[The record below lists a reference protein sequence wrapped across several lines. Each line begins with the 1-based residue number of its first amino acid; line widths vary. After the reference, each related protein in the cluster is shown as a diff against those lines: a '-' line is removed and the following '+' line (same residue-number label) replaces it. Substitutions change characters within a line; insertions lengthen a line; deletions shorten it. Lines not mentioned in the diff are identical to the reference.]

1 MTRAVLVAVA
11 AGVLGAA
18 LFVAAAQGSLL
29 GMAFGTLLSPLP
41 LAMAVLGLGSAMLP
55 IAVVGGAVAAAV
67 LSGTFAVSFAF
78 LLVDVLPVAVLSR
91 LARPGGPPAEGEA
104 VGRVVAALALAAMGL
119 MVLGLAVMPMP
130 AGAEGAE
137 AAVTARLSQFIAE
150 AVSAGVL
157 ETSAPTEQIEAMASF
172 LPGMSAWH
180 LCLRGLISAALAQS
194 FLMRLGEA
202 ASPTPFYRTVAVPSW
217 YIAVFWATATTAWLT
232 TGDVEY
238 VAMNGASVL
247 CLPLLLQGLA
257 VVHSGVA
264 RLDHRTFWLVAFY
277 VLAVLLAALA
287 FVVLVTLGVVEHFL
301 KLRARMARPGR
312 GG

>member
-1 MTRAVLVAVA
+1 MTKTVLVALA

-41 LAMAVLGLGSAMLP
+41 LAMAVLGLGSTVLP

-91 LARPGGPPAEGEA
+91 LVRADGVPAAGEA
-104 VGRVVAALALAAMGL
+104 IGRWVAVLAVAAMGL
-119 MVLGLAVMPMP
+119 MVLGLAVMPIP
-130 AGAEGAE
+130 AGVEGVE
-137 AAVTARLSQFIAE
+137 AAVKERLSQLIAE

-157 ETSAPTEQIEAMASF
+157 QTSAPPEQIAAMASF
-172 LPGMSAWH
+172 LPGLSAWH
-180 LCLRGLISAALAQS
+180 LCLRGLISVALAQR
-194 FLMRLGEA
+194 MMTRLGEA
-202 ASPTPFYRTVAVPSW
+202 ASPTPSYRTISVPGW
-217 YIAVFWATATTAWLT
+217 YIAAFWTTAITAWVT

-257 VVHSGVA
+257 VVHNGVS
-264 RLDHRTFWLVAFY
+264 RFDHRTVWLVAFY
-277 VLAVLLAALA
+277 ALAVLMAALA
-287 FVVLVTLGVVEHFL
+287 FVVLVTLGVLEHFL
-301 KLRARMARPGR
+301 KLRARMAPSGR